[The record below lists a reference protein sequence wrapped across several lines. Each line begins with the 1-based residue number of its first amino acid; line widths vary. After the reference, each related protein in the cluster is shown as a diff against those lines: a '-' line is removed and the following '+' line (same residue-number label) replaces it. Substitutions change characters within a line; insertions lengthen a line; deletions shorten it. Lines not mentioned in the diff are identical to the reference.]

1 MVAPETRVMVE
12 VPSYGQV
19 MDEVRA
25 EVLRLVGE
33 KVLEFQE
40 EQFSAWF
47 GEPWQRQRDARGV
60 IRCPRCAESPGFE
73 RRGRRERCFYTRY
86 GKVTSALPQV
96 TCKGCGGT
104 FSPFVGFFSEKGRRY
119 SRDLVENLVLSALTV
134 SYHQTSRRAEREA
147 GIKAAA
153 ITVWRQ
159 LKDAYQKYE
168 QRQQK
173 RASSSSGGL
182 LMADST
188 GVKTGKTK
196 RGSPLN
202 LAIKVTGREMRG
214 KRAVLKKELVSLSV
228 GKWREDE
235 LRGVQADLAITDGE
249 LELKGVLART
259 QPNLPSQRCLF
270 HAQRDLYWALYR
282 DGAERQRAY
291 WEDKLRGELWKPSA
305 KGMAGVDRL
314 IAELDSR
321 GLSSAATYLRNAGDD
336 LFTVTRLKE
345 QGIAPALVMVATSAV
360 EREFREINRRTEVGA
375 RWSEP
380 GVERVARLLE
390 EVRLNGTRLEF
401 YA

>member
-40 EQFSAWF
+40 EQFCAWF
-47 GEPWQRQRDARGV
+47 GEPWQRQKDARGI

-86 GKVTSALPQV
+86 GKVKSALPQV

-104 FSPFVGFFSEKGRRY
+104 FCPFVGFFSERGRRY

-134 SYHQTSRRAEREA
+134 SYHETSRRAEREA

-168 QRQQK
+168 RRQK
-173 RASSSSGGL
+173 GASSSSGGL
-182 LMADST
+182 LIADST
-188 GVKTGKTK
+188 GVKTEKTK

-202 LAIKVTGREMRG
+202 LAIKVTGREIRG
-214 KRAVLKKELVSLSV
+214 KRAVLKKELVTLSV

-235 LRGVQADLAITDGE
+235 LRGVQADLGITDGE

-259 QPNLPSQRCLF
+259 QPGLPSQRCLF
-270 HAQRDLYWALYR
+270 HALRDLYWALYR

-291 WEDKLRGELWKPSA
+291 WEDKLLVELWKPSA

-314 IAELDSR
+314 ITELDSR
-321 GLSSAATYLRNAGDD
+321 RLHSAATYLKNARGE

-345 QGIAPALVMVATSAV
+345 QGIAPELVMVATSAV

-375 RWSEP
+375 RWSDP

-390 EVRLNGTRLEF
+390 EVRLNRTRLEF

>member
-12 VPSYGQV
+12 VPSYGEV
-19 MDEVRA
+19 MDQVRA
-25 EVLRLVGE
+25 EVLRIVGE

-40 EQFSAWF
+40 EQFHAWF
-47 GEPWQRQRDARGV
+47 GEPWQRRKDARGI

-86 GKVTSALPQV
+86 GKVESALPQV

-104 FSPFVGFFSEKGRRY
+104 FSPFVGFFSERGKRY

-134 SYHQTSRRAEREA
+134 SYHETSRRAEREA
-147 GIKAAA
+147 GIRAAA

-159 LKDAYQKYE
+159 LQDTYQKYE
-168 QRQQK
+168 RRQK

-182 LMADST
+182 LIADST

-202 LAIKVTGREMRG
+202 LAIKVTGREVRG
-214 KRAVLKKELVSLSV
+214 KRAVLKKELVTLSV

-235 LRGVQADLAITDGE
+235 LRGVQADLGITDGE
-249 LELKGVLART
+249 PELKGVMART
-259 QPNLPSQRCLF
+259 QPDLPSQRCLF
-270 HAQRDLYWALYR
+270 HAPRDLYWALYR
-282 DGAERQRAY
+282 DGAQGEQWY
-291 WEDKLRGELWKPSA
+291 WEDRLMRELWKPSA
-305 KGMAGVDRL
+305 RGMAGVDRL
-314 IAELDSR
+314 TAELDSR

-345 QGIAPALVMVATSAV
+345 QGIAPELVMVATSAV

-375 RWSEP
+375 RWSDP

-401 YA
+401 

>member
-1 MVAPETRVMVE
+1 MVAPETRVMVK
-12 VPSYGQV
+12 VPSYGKV
-19 MDEVRA
+19 MDQVRT
-25 EVLRLVGE
+25 EVLRVVGRR
-33 KVLEFQE
+33 VLEFQE
-40 EQFSAWF
+40 EQFRAWF
-47 GEPWQRQRDARGV
+47 GEPWQRRKDARGI

-73 RRGRRERCFYTRY
+73 RRGRRERCFYTHY
-86 GKVTSALPQV
+86 GKVESALPQV

-104 FSPFVGFFSEKGRRY
+104 FSPFVGFFSEKGKRY

-134 SYHQTSRRAEREA
+134 SYHETSRRAEREA

-168 QRQQK
+168 RRQK

-182 LMADST
+182 LIADST

-202 LAIKVTGREMRG
+202 LAIKVTGREVRG
-214 KRAVLKKELVSLSV
+214 KRAVLKKELVTLSV

-235 LRGVQADLAITDGE
+235 LRGVQADLGITDGE
-249 LELKGVLART
+249 PELKGVLART
-259 QPNLPSQRCLF
+259 QPGLPSQRCLF

-291 WEDKLRGELWKPSA
+291 WEDKLLGELWKPSA

-321 GLSSAATYLRNAGDD
+321 RLRSTATYLRNARGE

-345 QGIAPALVMVATSAV
+345 QGIAPELVMVATSAV

-375 RWSEP
+375 RWSDP

-401 YA
+401 